1 LPSSLVKRAG
11 GRNQHRCWIKKLRL
25 VSAPDDQ
32 PSALVYPSASI
43 GLPVIEPEAQASL
56 TFINIQLA
64 SGFTN

>member
-1 LPSSLVKRAG
+1 LD
-11 GRNQHRCWIKKLRL
+11 KKLRL